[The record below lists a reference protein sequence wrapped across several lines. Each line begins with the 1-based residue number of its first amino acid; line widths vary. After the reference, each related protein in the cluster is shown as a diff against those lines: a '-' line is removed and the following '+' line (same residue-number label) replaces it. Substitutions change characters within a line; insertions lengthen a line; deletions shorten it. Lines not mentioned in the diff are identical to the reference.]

1 MLKHEVKAASW
12 NIASG
17 PVSAPLF
24 LETSVLKLIQLSLV
38 FKLKL
43 FTMDTASI
51 VKELSEDMWC
61 LIILEF
67 IQISFSSYVNKRQK
81 FLICF
86 FTMQIIAQFFL
97 F

>member
-1 MLKHEVKAASW
+1 MKQKQHLG
-12 NIASG
+12 IL
-17 PVSAPLF
+17 PLALFQHHFF
-24 LETSVLKLIQLSLV
+24 LENSVLKLIRLSLV

-43 FTMDTASI
+43 FTMDTAGI

-67 IQISFSSYVNKRQK
+67 IQISFNSYVNKRQK